1 MFQQQ
6 EKIPVYVYVLVVKRC
21 GVLAGMKMQES
32 RNKKAK
38 TNSPLIYTFT
48 SAFRVSFGPL
58 SVLFI
63 LLMTIFVSLFM
74 LSLFSFRSNGDIF
87 MVCW

>member
-6 EKIPVYVYVLVVKRC
+6 EQRPVYVCVSVVKRC
-21 GVLAGMKMQES
+21 GVVAVMKVQES
-32 RNKKAK
+32 SNKKAK
-38 TNSPLIYTFT
+38 TNSPLIYMFM

-74 LSLFSFRSNGDIF
+74 LSLFSSRSNGDIF